1 MLSKKNPNLDVGRN
15 SSLYFAVGLNVMLFL
30 TWFGLEYKTYDR
42 ATYAK
47 DILVMEEEFQEEIP
61 VIDLNVPPPPP
72 PPAAVTENITVVED
86 AKEIEETIVESTE
99 MNLDDAIEDQVV
111 AVEDVGVEEVEE
123 DIEVPFAV
131 IENVPIFPGC
141 EKGTEA
147 ERKACFQAKIQE
159 HVRKNFSYPPMAV
172 ELGIHGRVF
181 VIFTINKEG
190 ITSNLKTRG
199 PDKLLEKEAERIIAS
214 LPKMTPGKQR
224 GRAVNVPYS
233 IPINF
238 ILANQ

>member
-1 MLSKKNPNLDVGRN
+1 MLSKKNPNVDVGRN

-30 TWFGLEYKTYDR
+30 TWFGLEYKTYNKT
-42 ATYAK
+42 TYAN
-47 DILVMEEEFQEEIP
+47 DLVVMETEFEEEIP
-61 VIDLNVPPPPP
+61 VIDLNTPPPPP
-72 PPAAVTENITVVED
+72 PPAAVTETITIVED
-86 AKEIEETIVESTE
+86 AKEVEESVIESTE
-99 MNLDDAIEDQVV
+99 IDLYDAIEERVV
-111 AVEDVGVEEVEE
+111 AVEDVSVEEVEE

-147 ERKACFQAKIQE
+147 EKKACFQRKIQE
-159 HVRKNFSYPPMAV
+159 HIQKNFQYPAMAA
-172 ELGIHGRVF
+172 ELGIHGKVF
-181 VIFTINKEG
+181 VVFTINKNG
-190 ITSNLKTRG
+190 VTSNLKTRG
-199 PDKLLEKEAERIIAS
+199 PDKILEQEAIRIMNS
-214 LPKMTPGKQR
+214 LPKMVPGKQR